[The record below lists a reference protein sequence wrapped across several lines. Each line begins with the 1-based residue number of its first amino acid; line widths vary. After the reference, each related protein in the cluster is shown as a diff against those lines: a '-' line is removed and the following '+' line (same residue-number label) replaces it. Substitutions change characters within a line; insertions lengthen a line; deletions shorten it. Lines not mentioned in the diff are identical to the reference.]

1 MADGF
6 NNVPACV
13 VGEAPKG
20 EQDNATHH
28 GLGSGKKPARKRAKK
43 AAPDKAENEKAG
55 E

>member
-6 NNVPACV
+6 NSVPACA

-20 EQDNATHH
+20 EQDNGPHP
-28 GLGSGKKPARKRAKK
+28 GLGSGKKPARKRSKK
-43 AAPDKAENEKAG
+43 AATGKAENEKAG